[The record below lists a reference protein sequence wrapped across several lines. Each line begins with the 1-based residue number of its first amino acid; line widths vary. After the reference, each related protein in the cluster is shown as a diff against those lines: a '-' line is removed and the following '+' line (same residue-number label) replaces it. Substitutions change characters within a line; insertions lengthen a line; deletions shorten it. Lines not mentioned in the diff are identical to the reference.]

1 MPTSKRPTRKQAVTK
16 KVAPPKKA
24 PPKKAAPKK
33 EHVCED
39 TECCPKTLGELKAKF
54 IADKAAGGDLQALKA
69 QYAKDKATL
78 LKA

>member
-1 MPTSKRPTRKQAVTK
+1 MPTRKRLA
-16 KVAPPKKA
+16 
-24 PPKKAAPKK
+24 PKKAAPKK
-33 EHVCED
+33 VEAVKKAAPKKVTPKKEHICED

>member
-24 PPKKAAPKK
+24 APKK
-33 EHVCED
+33 EHA
-39 TECCPKTLGELKAKF
+39 PKTLGELKAKF
-54 IADKAAGGDLQALKA
+54 IADKAAGGDLEALKA